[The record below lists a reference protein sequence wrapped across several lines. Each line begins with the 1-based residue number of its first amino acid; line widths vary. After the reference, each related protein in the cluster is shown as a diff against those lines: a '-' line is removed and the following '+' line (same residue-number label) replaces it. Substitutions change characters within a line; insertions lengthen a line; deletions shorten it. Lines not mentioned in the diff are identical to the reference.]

1 MFIVRC
7 PDIAE
12 VPGIVGVFGLNGGR
26 GRCHRSLI
34 GFGCCPRTGLDFA
47 KLLPILIPP
56 ILGFGRLRWLLVF
69 RPMVVR
75 QVEAQLVVGSI
86 RKIGGD
92 VVHFESLH
100 RPTL

>member
-34 GFGCCPRTGLDFA
+34 GFKCCPRTGLDFA
-47 KLLPILIPP
+47 KLLPISFRSRSRI
-56 ILGFGRLRWLLVF
+56 RLRCLLVSPHGPACLS
-69 RPMVVR
+69 R
-75 QVEAQLVVGSI
+75 AAS
-86 RKIGGD
+86 
-92 VVHFESLH
+92 
-100 RPTL
+100 